1 MKDLLTNRRWG
12 RGNLWFTLFFCQ
24 HVCARALSQVVRA
37 WQAIKPKSGA
47 LTLTGHL
54 LFLSGHTV
62 VLPDRARSGSAHF
75 EAEHV
80 VDFEEREYEFGSVT
94 WCWKIWVDEGST
106 ALPSQCWP
114 SRGIFYETK
123 CSTICC
129 SGNTVLGLRDMHQIT
144 AKGNGG

>member
-1 MKDLLTNRRWG
+1 MTISGSRYSSVS
-12 RGNLWFTLFFCQ
+12 
-24 HVCARALSQVVRA
+24 VCAYALSRVARA

-54 LFLSGHTV
+54 LHLLFLSGHTTV
-62 VLPDRARSGSAHF
+62 VLADRARSGSAHF

-80 VDFEEREYEFGSVT
+80 VYFEEREYEFGSVT

-106 ALPSQCWP
+106 ALPSLCWP

-129 SGNTVLGLRDMHQIT
+129 SGNTVLGFRGMPPNH
-144 AKGNGG
+144 